1 MPYTQIEERF
11 TTALQLSHKTK
22 RNRIIESI
30 TAENY
35 VNELPT
41 ILIIED
47 DPDTQSILQQ
57 QLTFNDLKTIF
68 KSDGFA
74 GLEWLDEN
82 QPDLV
87 LLDLMLPEMDGFEVC
102 RKIREKYLPSALP
115 IIMLSALGGDP
126 KMRIRGLE
134 AGANDFVAKPHDA
147 AELVARIRN
156 LLHLKNEADQADSSL
171 SSYMAS
177 ALRMQAR
184 VDPGVLG
191 RREFR
196 HAVVLFADLRGFSH
210 LVSHTA
216 PEEMLR
222 VLDEFFEEMMA
233 TIDEHGG
240 TALDLTGDELL
251 AAFNIPYDLPNPGYR
266 AAQCALHMQWLFRD
280 LQRKWA
286 KAGLTVGLGIGLHQG
301 EVVLGNIGGSQ
312 LMRYTVMGDVV
323 NFAHRLVEIAKD
335 GEIVTSQQIY
345 DVVCAAHNGLRATA
359 LPDVQLKGMREP
371 HTVYQLKIADV
382 LEPQPATPTP

>member
-1 MPYTQIEERF
+1 V
-11 TTALQLSHKTK
+11 K
-22 RNRIIESI
+22 
-30 TAENY
+30 
-35 VNELPT
+35 ELPT
-41 ILIIED
+41 ILVVED
-47 DPDTQSILQQ
+47 DPDTQSILRQ
-57 QLTFNDLKTIF
+57 QLTSNDLETIF
-68 KSDGFA
+68 KGDGFA
-74 GLEWLDEN
+74 ALAWLEEN
-82 QPDLV
+82 RPDLI
-87 LLDLMLPEMDGFEVC
+87 LLDLMLPDMDGFEVC

-134 AGANDFVAKPHDA
+134 AGANDFVAKPHEA

-156 LLHLKNEADQADSSL
+156 LLHLRNEADQADSNL
-171 SSYMAS
+171 SNYMAS

-210 LVSHTA
+210 LVSRTT
-216 PEEMLR
+216 PDEMLR

-233 TIDEHGG
+233 TIDDHGG

-251 AAFNIPYDLPNPGYR
+251 ATFNIPYDLPNPGYR
-266 AAQCALHMQWLFRD
+266 AAQCAIHMQWLFRG
-280 LQRKWA
+280 LQHKWA
-286 KAGLTVGLGIGLHQG
+286 RAGLTVGLGIGLHQG
-301 EVVLGNIGGSQ
+301 EVVLGNIGSSQ

-323 NFAHRLVEIAKD
+323 NFTHRLVEIAKD

-345 DVVCAAHNGLRATA
+345 DAVCAAHNGLRATA
-359 LPDVQLKGMREP
+359 RPNVQLKGMRER
-371 HTVYQLKIADV
+371 HTVYQLKIANV
-382 LEPQPATPTP
+382 LEPLPLAPTA